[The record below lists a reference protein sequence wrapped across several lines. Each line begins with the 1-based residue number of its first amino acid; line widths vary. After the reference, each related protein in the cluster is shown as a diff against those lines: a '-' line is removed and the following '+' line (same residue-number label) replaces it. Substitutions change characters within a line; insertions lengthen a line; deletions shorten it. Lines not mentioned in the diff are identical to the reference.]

1 MTFLHFISLHSSL
14 SLSLSVMAIALPTP
28 TPLHHFQ
35 RGKPQKEKKTKTKQD
50 ECSNDLTSFIYK
62 QPRNVREEAGRGTR
76 PASSVPV
83 AKQKLGLELCRQNRA
98 RTFGFDSLFSFLS
111 SSSSSYKTR
120 MHV

>member
-1 MTFLHFISLHSSL
+1 
-14 SLSLSVMAIALPTP
+14 MAIALPTP